1 MSLNLISFQACRKDR
16 MRMSP
21 RTISNQMMINLNHT
35 DVQRYKESVGIK
47 KKYTGSLKQLA
58 EVEFPD
64 ESRMIELEPPID
76 HYADV
81 GFDVEDEI
89 AIDSEVETESEG
101 ETSDSS
107 DEESD

>member
-1 MSLNLISFQACRKDR
+1 
-16 MRMSP
+16 MSP
-21 RTISNQMMINLNHT
+21 RTISNQIMINLNYT

-58 EVEFPD
+58 EVEFPE

-101 ETSDSS
+101 ETTDTS
-107 DEESD
+107 DEDSD